1 MNNRLASRWTWTLA
15 AAAVGVLASTIF
27 STLLHW
33 PRATFVG
40 AHAAIVVLFVATY
53 ARVERVSLVRQAQ
66 RRWRAGLIVGAFIGA
81 LIVRT
86 VLAQPGSPAPQG
98 AALAGALVWLGLVY
112 GVADALLLSVIP
124 VLSVYG
130 TLSAETLE
138 VPRARLRWG
147 MVALLASAFVTAAY
161 HWGFAE
167 YRGPQVLQPVVG
179 NVAITLAYL
188 LSGNPLAPIVAHVI
202 MHGAA
207 VFHGMETTVQLPPHY

>member
-1 MNNRLASRWTWTLA
+1 MSRWTWTLA
-15 AAAVGVLASTIF
+15 AAAVGVLTSTIF
-27 STLLHW
+27 SSLLHW
-33 PRATFVG
+33 PRVSFVG
-40 AHAAIVVLFVATY
+40 AHAAIVALFVATY
-53 ARVERVSLVRQAQ
+53 ARSARVSLVRQVR
-66 RRWRAGLIVGAFIGA
+66 RRWQAGLIVGAFIGA

-98 AALAGALVWLGLVY
+98 AALAGALAWFGIVY
-112 GVADALLLSVIP
+112 GTVDALLLSVIP

-130 TLSAETLE
+130 SLPAETLTL
-138 VPRARLRWG
+138 PRARLRWG
-147 MVALLASAFVTAAY
+147 TAALVASAVVTAAY

-167 YRGPQVLQPVVG
+167 FRGPQVLQPVVG

-188 LSGNPLAPIVAHVI
+188 LSGNPLAPIVAHVL